1 MQQRPRIYY
10 TEAQKA
16 EMWDQW
22 RQPVRSGARIRSN
35 LHLTLS
41 VNDKK
46 RGGLCALSALC
57 SKVDVLTCCER
68 KARRGLGQAVS
79 PSTVHQQD

>member
-1 MQQRPRIYY
+1 MKQRPRIYY
-10 TEAQKA
+10 TETDRAM
-16 EMWDQW
+16 MWDRW
-22 RQPVRSGARIRSN
+22 RQPARSGARKKSD

-46 RGGLCALSALC
+46 RGCLCALSALC
-57 SKVDVLTCCER
+57 AKVVVLTCCER
-68 KARRGLGQAVS
+68 KARRGLGHVAS